1 MHPYIGLDI
10 MSGRIAVQLIRSSL
24 PFNGGWIYYTLK
36 SVADKFLSGAPE
48 RETIAWASL
57 VVDRIAEPFCFGS
70 TKRELQDLQRMLR
83 DMLVLVCCSHDQE
96 STLQNIEHAFE
107 HASKAISPC
116 LDIHRVPNWPALM
129 HSYSKIV
136 VQAHF
141 LDWHLH
147 LDRNAV
153 RSRAVFLAHTH
164 IAACLSRLVH
174 CNGKNPAWQT
184 SQATRPYAIGG
195 PSHAWPNRV
204 WKRFCRADVNHQG
217 RWHDGVWQRCL
228 RNYLWIQWSRL
239 LRCGELHVFN
249 ACFMNDFRL

>member
-136 VQAHF
+136 VQGHF

-153 RSRAVFLAHTH
+153 RSRAVFLAHTYCCLPLQTRTLQRKK
-164 IAACLSRLVH
+164 IRPGKPARQRDLTPLGDPVMLDPTEFESDFVVQMSTIKDADMMVCDSAAYVIIYESSDRDCCDVGSS
-174 CNGKNPAWQT
+174 T
-184 SQATRPYAIGG
+184 SST
-195 PSHAWPNRV
+195 HA
-204 WKRFCRADVNHQG
+204 
-217 RWHDGVWQRCL
+217 
-228 RNYLWIQWSRL
+228 S
-239 LRCGELHVFN
+239 
-249 ACFMNDFRL
+249 